1 MKGAFVKHLGSIDGE
16 LREALKGSI
25 SSSKREYVQHEGR
38 ISGGYTEYQMGI
50 YVASVRNKWR
60 IKVIQRITGV
70 SGGGYAKCFARI

>member
-1 MKGAFVKHLGSIDGE
+1 MKRAFVKHLGRIDGE

-50 YVASVRNKWR
+50 YVTSVKNKWG
-60 IKVIQRITGV
+60 IQPA
-70 SGGGYAKCFARI
+70 AKGNMYSTKEE